1 MASNNFVINHSG
13 QVTAFLQEAEAKL
26 RERGQIKC
34 IVDDIEGCFPNMD
47 KDFIRLG
54 LRSELHKLEE
64 AHGYDAITVPRRK
77 TIACTFKPTNRK
89 GDVRIPFEDL
99 VDIMEFALDHTILRD
114 FEGQL
119 WRQAKGIPMGDPHSP
134 GMTIG
139 TCAWMEHE
147 WLQTVH
153 AKSQENFLA
162 RRYMDDLLA
171 FYAQRPDWDEGRFL
185 HDIREHCYLPPL
197 RLEPGTEGTFLETSF
212 EITDANTLRYWLKNT
227 NSEGESPKVWRYA
240 HFDSHGDFKRKRA
253 VLMSCLQKVQKMASD
268 GAALRL
274 SAGQKLAEFSN
285 LRYPRKMLWTAC
297 TTMGVSTRNT
307 IWFRVREQL

>member
-1 MASNNFVINHSG
+1 
-13 QVTAFLQEAEAKL
+13 
-26 RERGQIKC
+26 
-34 IVDDIEGCFPNMD
+34 MD

-285 LRYPRKMLWTAC
+285 LRYPRKMLWTQHAL
-297 TTMGVSTRNT
+297 R
-307 IWFRVREQL
+307 WA